1 MEDGWHPY
9 LKVLFKVANLTYGE
23 KKSVAENSASV
34 HLYQLSL
41 RDRFFC
47 FLGGFFWSF
56 LELNLQ
62 QYGGTQ
68 ARSLIRA

>member
-47 FLGGFFWSF
+47 FLGGFF
-56 LELNLQ
+56 LVGRLLP
-62 QYGGTQ
+62 
-68 ARSLIRA
+68 

>member
-47 FLGGFFWSF
+47 
-56 LELNLQ
+56 
-62 QYGGTQ
+62 
-68 ARSLIRA
+68 